1 VPYAEENE
9 GLLLLGDPGTGKS
22 QAIHQLIDRITERDP
37 TEAIIIYDPAGEF
50 IETHFNPAT
59 DVVVNPLDARCVYWA
74 PHLETTEGNNPLTA
88 TERHFIAES
97 FFPCPDDA
105 SPTARFFIMAA
116 RAIFALILL
125 SNPTPEEIVEMLCN
139 EELIDDCVAGTEHA
153 HLISRGAKGQRGG
166 VLATL
171 SEVGE
176 TFKLLPSAVDC
187 KNRGLFLR
195 NWAKRRRGKLFITSS
210 HTTREPLR
218 RLDAALLNMLV
229 GYLLGDS
236 YSLSGERSCW
246 VIIDEVHALKHL
258 PILKSALVEGRKYGV
273 KFVLGTQNKTQLEE
287 HYGRGAATMLA
298 SSHTKMLYRCNEPE
312 SARWV
317 ADIIG
322 EEEKERPRVSTTA
335 TVQANGRDSINYS
348 TLTERR
354 VVVSKEQIMALPNL
368 HGYWK
373 YADAVVPFRIEPV
386 DRPHVASSF
395 IARPA
400 KPVIQKQLNP
410 QPLALAATTANA
422 EANGNGNGSGK
433 QTDET
438 ASEMSDELDVRF

>member
-1 VPYAEENE
+1 M
-9 GLLLLGDPGTGKS
+9 S
-22 QAIHQLIDRITERDP
+22 
-37 TEAIIIYDPAGEF
+37 
-50 IETHFNPAT
+50 
-59 DVVVNPLDARCVYWA
+59 
-74 PHLETTEGNNPLTA
+74 
-88 TERHFIAES
+88 
-97 FFPCPDDA
+97 
-105 SPTARFFIMAA
+105 A

-125 SNPTPEEIVEMLCN
+125 SNPTPEQIVEMLCD
-139 EELIDDCVAGTEHA
+139 EEMIDQCVAGTEHA
-153 HLISRGAKGQRGG
+153 HLIGRGAKGQRGG

-176 TFKLLPSAVDC
+176 TFKLLPSAEEC
-187 KNRGLFLR
+187 KKRGLFLR

-218 RLDAALLNMLV
+218 RLDAALFNMLI
-229 GYLLGDS
+229 GYLLGES
-236 YSLSGERSCW
+236 YDLSGERSCW

-273 KFVLGTQNKTQLEE
+273 KFVLGTQNKTQFEE

-312 SARWV
+312 SARWI

-322 EEEKERPRVSTTA
+322 EEEKERPRISTSA

-354 VVVSKEQIMALPNL
+354 LVVSKEQIMGLPNL

-373 YADAVVPFRIEPV
+373 YADAVVPFRIEPI
-386 DRPHVASSF
+386 DRPQVAPSF
-395 IARPA
+395 IPRQPR
-400 KPVIQKQLNP
+400 PVIQKQLKP
-410 QPLALAATTANA
+410 QQLTLVASTDSA
-422 EANGNGNGSGK
+422 EANGNGNGNGSHSADI
-433 QTDET
+433 T
-438 ASEMSDELDVRF
+438 SEIIDDLDVGF